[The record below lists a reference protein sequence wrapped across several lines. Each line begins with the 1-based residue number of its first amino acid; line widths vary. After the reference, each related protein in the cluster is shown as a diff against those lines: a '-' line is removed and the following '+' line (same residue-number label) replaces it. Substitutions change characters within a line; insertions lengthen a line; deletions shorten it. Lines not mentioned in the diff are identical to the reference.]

1 MYFALLRPGGDIL
14 GFSLLMGVGCGVMY
28 AYYSTVYSTIQDVVE
43 PALRGTGMA
52 LYFCAMYICG
62 ASLGPL
68 GTGLASDYFTF
79 KAAAAAGKVQQLP
92 FSELVAGQ
100 VRALFGGPRMSLPA
114 ALEPFRAEG
123 LHSAMFI
130 VPAIAAV
137 LAVVLFAASRTV
149 RNDVARLRA
158 WMSTAA

>member
-1 MYFALLRPGGDIL
+1 
-14 GFSLLMGVGCGVMY
+14 
-28 AYYSTVYSTIQDVVE
+28 
-43 PALRGTGMA
+43 
-52 LYFCAMYICG
+52 
-62 ASLGPL
+62 
-68 GTGLASDYFTF
+68 
-79 KAAAAAGKVQQLP
+79 
-92 FSELVAGQ
+92 
-100 VRALFGGPRMSLPA
+100 MSLPA

-149 RNDVARLRA
+149 RHDVARLKA